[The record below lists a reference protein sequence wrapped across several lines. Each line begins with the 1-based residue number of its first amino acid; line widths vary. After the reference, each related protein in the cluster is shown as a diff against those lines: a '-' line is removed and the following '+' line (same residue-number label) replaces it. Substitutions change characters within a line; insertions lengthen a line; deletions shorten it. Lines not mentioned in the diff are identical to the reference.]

1 MKAVIIGGVSM
12 LALSGCAVNTYP
24 QLNQC
29 ADVVYYAPEVPAYA
43 TLGAIVGSVGLV
55 VLSDGDV
62 AMSMIGAGVGAAVG
76 SGAAGGLH
84 THQVC
89 PTSMTE
95 VVVPGP
101 IYTESE
107 YVYEK

>member
-43 TLGAIVGSVGLV
+43 TLGAIAGSIGLA

-62 AMSMIGAGVGAAVG
+62 AMQ
-76 SGAAGGLH
+76 LL
-84 THQVC
+84 
-89 PTSMTE
+89 
-95 VVVPGP
+95 
-101 IYTESE
+101 
-107 YVYEK
+107 